1 MTSGV
6 IKIFHRTGKRREG
19 WYFGLFPAG
28 AWEPILTSAKY
39 ESAERAHEVA
49 VIFNRTMYP
58 AGEGYTVRKPRKP

>member
-6 IKIFHRTGKRREG
+6 IKIFHRTGRVKGG

-28 AWEPILTSAKY
+28 SWEPILTSGQY
-39 ESAERAHEVA
+39 ESPERAHEVA

-58 AGEGYTVRKPRKP
+58 ASGRYSVRRPPK